1 MAHQAFAGLLVVCR
15 NAVLLH
21 PGKNAVQNLLV
32 LLHAEITVPVFH
44 DLMRSSRIKS
54 RNQLS
59 ISILPDRKLGFVSIA
74 ERIFHPHDRL
84 HRDLR
89 HAADA
94 LEISGDF
101 LLLKAKLLRIV
112 EHLQLASAA
121 RTCNRADR
129 LDTVC
134 GRLDQAHQAR
144 VAVIFLCFD
153 HFYLGKIADDGV
165 LDKEGIALAFA
176 YTLSVVSHIF
186 NFHRQY
192 IIFLIAH
199 EKSPVLQMLD
209 SRNRL

>member
-1 MAHQAFAGLLVVCR
+1 
-15 NAVLLH
+15 
-21 PGKNAVQNLLV
+21 
-32 LLHAEITVPVFH
+32 
-44 DLMRSSRIKS
+44 MRSSRIKS

-129 LDTVC
+129 LDAVC
-134 GRLDQAHQAR
+134 GRLDQAHQTR

-153 HFYLGKIADDGV
+153 HFYLGEIADDGV

-199 EKSPVLQMLD
+199 EKSPVLRMLD
-209 SRNRL
+209 SKNRL